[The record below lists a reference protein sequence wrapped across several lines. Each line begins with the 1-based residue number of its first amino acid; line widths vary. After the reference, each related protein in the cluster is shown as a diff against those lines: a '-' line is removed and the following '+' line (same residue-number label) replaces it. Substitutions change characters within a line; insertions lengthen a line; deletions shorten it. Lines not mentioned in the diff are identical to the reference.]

1 MLLKELL
8 DVCLSSGLIE
18 AIRQVDEERYLVRY
32 KLYNDKTSNIIEADL
47 TTYQTQI
54 FLVGLY
60 AGYTNGLTVAKETI
74 LKNTQI

>member
-1 MLLKELL
+1 MLLKEVV

-47 TTYQTQI
+47 TAYQTQI

-74 LKNTQI
+74 LKNTEI